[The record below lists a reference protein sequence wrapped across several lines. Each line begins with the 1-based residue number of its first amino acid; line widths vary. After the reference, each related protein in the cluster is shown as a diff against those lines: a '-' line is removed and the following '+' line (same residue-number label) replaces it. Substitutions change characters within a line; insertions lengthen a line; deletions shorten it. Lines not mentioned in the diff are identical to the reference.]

1 VHGQR
6 AKGGTGQTDLV
17 PNEQPASPAPDL
29 RPELAEVERRRHL
42 WSDEARPAAV
52 ERRHARG
59 RRTVREDLA
68 DLIDEGSWD
77 EYGGFAVAARR
88 GRRSIEELITSTPG
102 DGVLT
107 GLARINGEQVGAE
120 RARAAVVAYDYTV
133 LAGTQGMAGH
143 AKTDRMLSV
152 VEQLRVPVVLLAEG
166 GGGRP
171 GDTDYPVVAGLHLM
185 TFASWA
191 RLSGVVPR
199 IAVAAGRCFAGNAT
213 LFGSADIT
221 IATEGSSIGMA
232 GPAMIEGGGLGVVEP
247 DAVGPMDVQTRNGVV
262 DVLVADDAAAMATAR
277 RALSYFQGRAAAWS
291 VPDQAALREAVP
303 ENRRRAYDVRTVI
316 RALADEGSVLELGG
330 RYARAMTT
338 ALARLD
344 GAPVGILANN
354 PLFSAGAITADAA
367 EKASRFLTMCDAFDL
382 PILSLCDTPGFMVGP
397 DAERTGLVRRAGA
410 LFNTVAGL
418 QVPLV
423 TVVLRKGYGLGAMAM
438 AGGSFHAGRAT
449 LAWPTGEF
457 GGMNLEGA
465 VRLGMRRELDA
476 IEDAAEREQ
485 AYQAAVDAA
494 YEQGKALNTA
504 MHLEIDD
511 VIDPTATRGR
521 VTRAL
526 LAGTTSR
533 GEL

>member
-1 VHGQR
+1 LTETR
-6 AKGGTGQTDLV
+6 QTERV
-17 PNEQPASPAPDL
+17 PNEQSDSSL
-29 RPELAEVERRRHL
+29 RPELAEVERRRRL
-42 WSDEARPAAV
+42 WSDEARPDAAA
-52 ERRHARG
+52 RRHATG

-68 DLIDEGSWD
+68 DLVDDGSWD

-88 GRRSIEELITSTPG
+88 SRRSIEELITATPG

-107 GLARINGEQVGAE
+107 GLARINGDLVGAE

-191 RLSGVVPR
+191 RLSGIVPR
-199 IAVAAGRCFAGNAT
+199 IAVASGRCFAGNAT
-213 LFGSADIT
+213 LFGAADIT

-247 DAVGPMDVQTRNGVV
+247 DAVGPMEVQTRNGVV
-262 DVLVADDAAAMATAR
+262 DVLVPNDAAAMAAAR
-277 RALSYFQGRAAAWS
+277 RALAYFQGPLASGSA
-291 VPDQAALREAVP
+291 PDQLPLREAVP
-303 ENRRRAYDVRTVI
+303 DSRRRAYDVRPVLRT
-316 RALADEGSVLELGG
+316 LADEDSVLELGS
-330 RYARAMTT
+330 RYARAMVT

-344 GAPVGILANN
+344 GVPVGILANN

-367 EKASRFLTMCDAFDL
+367 DKATRFLAMCNAFGL

-397 DAERTGLVRRAGA
+397 DAEKTGLVRRAGA
-410 LFNTVAGL
+410 LFNTAAAL
-418 QVPLV
+418 RVPLV
-423 TVVLRKGYGLGAMAM
+423 TVILRKGYGLGAMAM

-465 VRLGMRRELDA
+465 VRLGMRRELAA
-476 IEDAAEREQ
+476 IEDEAEREQ

-494 YEQGKALNTA
+494 YEHGKALNTA
-504 MHLEIDD
+504 TYLEVDD
-511 VIDPTATRGR
+511 VIDPAATRSR
-521 VTRAL
+521 VIRAL
-526 LAGTTSR
+526 LT
-533 GEL
+533 